1 MRSVLWRRAR
11 PRSRL
16 LIMVILLATSVW
28 ILVPFLWAILN
39 SIKSLEETFR
49 SGAIVPFLQFAP
61 TLDSWRHVLADST
74 LLHAFLSSIVTSG
87 GATILV
93 LAIGIPAAYSLARF
107 EFPVSSRD
115 ITLWFLS
122 QRVLPP
128 AVLLVPFYLVMV
140 YFKLIDTW
148 TGLIISYS
156 TFSLAFG
163 VVIMRDIFR
172 DVSKDVEEAAKVE
185 GATAWQVF
193 RLIALPLSVDG
204 IVVTAI
210 NVFAFGWNEAL
221 FSSAFTS
228 RNAQT
233 LASFILASRGT
244 RDIDFNM
251 AAVNTLI
258 AIGPPVVL
266 SFFFQRYLARG
277 LSFGAVKE

>member
-1 MRSVLWRRAR
+1 M
-11 PRSRL
+11 
-16 LIMVILLATSVW
+16 
-28 ILVPFLWAILN
+28 
-39 SIKSLEETFR
+39 
-49 SGAIVPFLQFAP
+49 
-61 TLDSWRHVLADST
+61 
-74 LLHAFLSSIVTSG
+74 LHALLSSIVVSG

-93 LAIGIPAAYSLARF
+93 LLIGIPAAYSLARF
-107 EFPVSSRD
+107 EFPIPSRD

-128 AVLLVPFYLVMV
+128 AILLVPFYLMMV
-140 YFKLIDTW
+140 YFGLIDTW

-172 DVSKDVEEAAKVE
+172 DVSKEIEEAAKVE
-185 GATAWQVF
+185 GATAWQIF

-221 FSSAFTS
+221 FASAFTS

-244 RDIDFNM
+244 RDIDFNL

-277 LSFGAVKE
+277 LSFGAVKG